1 MTQSDL
7 LQAASQLPPQ
17 ELEDFIAE
25 ITAIYRQKQASAR
38 SPEEAL
44 VETIHR
50 SLSPEL
56 QARWDEL
63 IRKRDEASLI
73 PVEYDELLELT
84 EQVEELNVQRITDGA
99 RTESTRAIL
108 YLNTLRLRFTT
119 IATLKLNRD
128 RVVNLRRV
136 LRVTGDHPP
145 VD

>member
-63 IRKRDEASLI
+63 IRKWDEASLI

-84 EQVEELNVQRITDGA
+84 EQVEELNVQRITA
-99 RTESTRAIL
+99 LSTLAQSRGL
-108 YLNTLRLRFTT
+108 DLRSMVRELNLPEPSYT
-119 IATLKLNRD
+119 
-128 RVVNLRRV
+128 
-136 LRVTGDHPP
+136 
-145 VD
+145 

>member
-17 ELEDFIAE
+17 ELEDFVAA
-25 ITAIYRQKQASAR
+25 ITAIYRQKQTSAR

-50 SLSPEL
+50 SLSPER

-84 EQVEELNVQRITDGA
+84 EQVEELNVQRITA
-99 RTESTRAIL
+99 LSTLAQSRGL
-108 YLNTLRLRFTT
+108 DLRSMMRELNLPEPSY
-119 IATLKLNRD
+119 A
-128 RVVNLRRV
+128 
-136 LRVTGDHPP
+136 
-145 VD
+145 